1 MAWGLLNGL
10 YQVIGAAL
18 MPLRTAVVRALH
30 IDPNSRPPQAAA
42 GGGHLVLFS
51 STMVFFRAYRLMD
64 AVRIFI
70 SMLTV
75 HNFEIFTDGSIF
87 ACGIDAFNFFA
98 LLGIYVL
105 VILPPMSAST
115 SG

>member
-1 MAWGLLNGL
+1 
-10 YQVIGAAL
+10 
-18 MPLRTAVVRALH
+18 
-30 IDPNSRPPQAAA
+30 
-42 GGGHLVLFS
+42 
-51 STMVFFRAYRLMD
+51 MD

-87 ACGIDAFNFFA
+87 ACGIDAFNFA

-105 VILPPMSAST
+105 VIFAADVCKYKRIKVRSVIEKQHWLCQAAVVVLGVLTVLLLGVCGPASR
-115 SG
+115 GGDFIFRGF